1 MNMVVDLPEAAR
13 AAARVAAM
21 PSEFLSFRLGDEEYG
36 IDILRVQE
44 IRSYEPPTRIANSPA
59 FVKGVVNLRGV
70 IVPIVD
76 LRLALGCERV
86 EYDDFTV
93 VIVLNV
99 CGRVIG
105 GVVDS
110 VSDVLPL
117 AGDQIRPA
125 PEIRSGL
132 DSGTLIGIGSVGQG
146 AAQRML
152 ILLDIS
158 ALMGSAEMGLADAAF
173 D

>member
-1 MNMVVDLPEAAR
+1 M
-13 AAARVAAM
+13 
-21 PSEFLSFRLGDEEYG
+21 
-36 IDILRVQE
+36 LRVGH
-44 IRSYEPPTRIANSPA
+44 AGL
-59 FVKGVVNLRGV
+59 GVEVV
-70 IVPIVD
+70 
-76 LRLALGCERV
+76 ALVVGLV
-86 EYDDFTV
+86 EGNG
-93 VIVLNV
+93 L
-99 CGRVIG
+99 RVIG